1 MPLDPVETTQAIERS
16 YRHYLATTFRLS
28 DHDLHAQLMDALES
42 PDRFVKGP
50 ILEATPAYE
59 AGRSIADLAHEGVL
73 SQRFHLLQ
81 SELLP
86 PDRPLYRHQER
97 AIRKLV
103 SERRNLVVATGTG
116 SGKTETFLVPIIEH
130 LLRSEE
136 REGTLTPG
144 ARALLLYPM
153 NALAND
159 QLKRLRRVLGN
170 YPAITFGRYT
180 GETEEREGEAQDA
193 YRRMY
198 PDEPLLPNER
208 ISREAMRNAPPHILL
223 TNYAMLEYLLLRPKD
238 NVFFD
243 GAFAGHWRFLV
254 VDEAHVFTGAK
265 GIEMAMLLRRLKDR
279 VVGGRTGALQC
290 IATSATLSGGRDDL
304 ADVCAF
310 AERLFGEEVAWCE
323 GDEREQDVVQATRRP
338 WRWPPA
344 SERYHT
350 DSGLY
355 RELLRLTEETTGRTC
370 IASLTAAGRRWGI
383 PGGILDAAEI
393 AAEGDEARLL
403 YEVLRRDDRL
413 GALRVSLE
421 KGAAPLSDVAAA
433 ICDDSSTPVR
443 DLVALV
449 HLAAR
454 AKPPGEDQ
462 ALLPARY
469 HLFVRSVEGAYLS
482 LGSPRRVFLERR
494 DEVEENGARYTVFE
508 TAVCRQCGALYIVGE
523 ERDEDGRM
531 VLAQPSPRSAE
542 IQRNVVY
549 LLLAE
554 TPVVPDDED
563 EVAEGVAEGPS
574 AQPEAYRLCR
584 HCGAFDKESL
594 LTAMCECDPSGYV
607 RVLKVPS
614 KEGAVHACP
623 ACGTR
628 SPSGVVWRFLTG
640 NDAAASVLA
649 TALYQHI
656 PDASSAEASAGRQA
670 EPDEWGSMAGTSRED
685 PRARVARGG
694 RQLLIFS
701 DSRQDAAFFA
711 PYLDR
716 TYNAILRRRL
726 IMQALEDNRAAALRN
741 RWRLQDLV
749 RPLQRLGCE
758 AGMFLGLS
766 PQQQEAEVWK
776 WLLYELVAV
785 DRRNSLEGLGCL
797 GFSLVQPAGWA
808 PPKPLRD
815 WGLDE
820 NEVWTLYQLLLDGF
834 RTKGAVQ
841 FPDTV
846 DPESEFFA
854 PRNREYYFRGDGTDA
869 RRHISSW
876 VPSAKGGMNVRLDL
890 LMRLR
895 HLLGLDAARQ
905 MSCETLIAFWAR
917 GLALNDATKCWHE
930 YFAAQSW
937 PGEGVAYRIRPD
949 YWELRTHHVDP
960 AVQWYQCDRCQR
972 VTLHNLRGLCPTY
985 RCTGRLHPCAP
996 EDAFKDNHYRNLY
1009 TQLVPRNL
1017 TVKEHTAQLTS
1028 AAAAELQTQFIQGT
1042 VNVLSCSTTFELGV
1056 DVGELEAVFM
1066 RNVPPTAANYLQ
1078 RAGRAG
1084 RRTSSTAFAVTF
1096 AQRRPH
1102 DLTRYAEP
1110 LELVSGEVKPPHFE
1124 LANEK
1129 IVRRHLYATALS
1141 AFWRKHPETFGENQN
1156 FFFPVAGPEGTDL
1169 LSSYLAAQPRGL
1181 LSSLERITPPQL
1193 ATSLGIANWGWVDG
1207 LYDAEDGVLVRATS
1221 SIHADVDG
1229 LEKAR
1234 QGLVEKGRPSDY
1246 TLRIITTIKRQSV
1259 ISYLASQNVLP
1270 KYGFP
1275 VDVVSLQVLHHGEEA
1290 RSLELDRDLRIALA
1304 EYAPD
1309 SQVVAR
1315 GKLWTSRYLKRLPDR
1330 SWRRYV
1336 YAICD
1341 HCHRYHSVLLAN
1353 TSAGRA
1359 LRVCEACGMPLGGR
1373 QRGVFLLP
1381 EFGFMTERGEPG
1393 NPGEKRP
1400 ERTYSTRVYYS
1411 GESQRGDQV
1420 TLDFGRTCLVAQPA
1434 VDGQLAVVNHA
1445 GYRGGWLVCE
1455 ACGYAVLGGS
1465 KLPRPHPAPWGGE
1478 CRGRFSSSR
1487 LALGHEFKT
1496 DVLLLRFEGY
1506 GCALEGFWLSLLYA
1520 LLEGASAA
1528 LGIDR
1533 DDINGCLFSHG
1544 GDASQPTL
1552 VLFDDVPGGAGHVR
1566 RVTGSA
1572 DALRD
1577 SLRASLEVMS
1587 RCDCDSSC
1595 YGCLRNYGNQFCH
1608 EKLKRGPVV
1617 DFLSGL
1623 IGEKK
1628 A

>member
-1 MPLDPVETTQAIERS
+1 MPLDPIETTQAIERS
-16 YRHYLATTFRLS
+16 YRDYLATTFRLS
-28 DHDLHAQLMDALES
+28 DPDLHAQLVAALEA
-42 PDRFVKGP
+42 PDRFIKGP

-59 AGRSIADLAHEGVL
+59 AGRSIADLAAEGVL
-73 SQRFHLLQ
+73 SSRFHLLR
-81 SELLP
+81 SDLLP

-116 SGKTETFLVPIIEH
+116 SGKTETFLVPIIDH
-130 LLRSEE
+130 LLRGEE
-136 REGTLTPG
+136 RDGALTPG
-144 ARALLLYPM
+144 VRALLLYPM

-159 QLKRLRRVLGN
+159 QLKRLRRVLAN
-170 YPAITFGRYT
+170 YPTITFGRYT
-180 GETEEREGEAQDA
+180 GETEERESDARDA

-198 PDEPLLPNER
+198 QDEPRPNER
-208 ISREAMRNAPPHILL
+208 ISREAMRAAPPHILL
-223 TNYAMLEYLLLRPKD
+223 TNYAMLEYLLLRPRD
-238 NVFFD
+238 NIFFG
-243 GAFAGHWRFLV
+243 GAWAGHWRFLV

-279 VVGGRTGALQC
+279 VVGGSTGALQC

-304 ADVCAF
+304 ADVCGF
-310 AERLFGEEVAWCE
+310 AERLFGEEVSWRDD
-323 GDEREQDVVQATRRP
+323 DERTQDVVQATRKP
-338 WRWPPA
+338 WRWPPV

-350 DSGLY
+350 DCGLY
-355 RELLRLTEETTGRTC
+355 RELLRLSEETTGRAC
-370 IASLTAAGRRWGI
+370 IAGLAAAGRRRGV
-383 PGGILDAAEI
+383 PDGILDMAET
-393 AAEGDEARLL
+393 AAEGNEARFL

-421 KGAAPLSDVAAA
+421 RSAAPVSEVAAA
-433 ICDDSSTPVR
+433 ICDDSGTPDR

-454 AKPPGEDQ
+454 TKPPEDAQ

-482 LGSPRRVFLERR
+482 LGSPRRLYLERR
-494 DEVEENGARYTVFE
+494 DRVEDGGARYTVFE

-523 ERDEDGRM
+523 ERDEGGRM
-531 VLAQPSPRSAE
+531 VLAQPSPRGAE
-542 IQRNVVY
+542 TQRNVVY

-563 EVAEGVAEGPS
+563 EVAEGVAEGS
-574 AQPEAYRLCR
+574 SMQPEAYRLCP
-584 HCGAFDKESL
+584 HCGALDRESL
-594 LTAMCECDPSGYV
+594 LSAMCKCDPADYV
-607 RVLKVPS
+607 RVLMVPS
-614 KEGAVHACP
+614 KVGEVHACP

-656 PDASSAEASAGRQA
+656 PDASSAEDSTGCGT
-670 EPDEWGSMAGTSRED
+670 EVDEWGSTAGPLRED
-685 PRARVARGG
+685 SSARVTRGE

-716 TYNAILRRRL
+716 TYGAILRRRL

-749 RPLQRLGCE
+749 VPLQRLGGE
-758 AGMFLGLS
+758 AGLFAGLS

-776 WLLYELVAV
+776 WLLFELVAV

-797 GFSLVQPAGWA
+797 GYALVQPAGWV

-854 PRNREYYFRGDGTDA
+854 PRNREYYFRGDGADA
-869 RRHISSW
+869 RRHITSWAPSSN
-876 VPSAKGGMNVRLDL
+876 GGMNGRLDL

-895 HLLGLDAARQ
+895 TRLGLDAARQ
-905 MSCETLIAFWAR
+905 TSCDTLTALWSR
-917 GLALNDATKCWHE
+917 GLALNDATRCWHE

-949 YWELRTHHVDP
+949 CWELRTHHVNP

-985 RCTGRLHPCAP
+985 RCTGRLHPCMP

-1009 TQLVPRNL
+1009 TQLAPRHM

-1028 AAAAELQTQFIQGT
+1028 AAAAELQTQFIQRA

-1084 RRTSSTAFAVTF
+1084 RRTSATAFAVTF

-1102 DLTRYAEP
+1102 DLARYAEP

-1124 LANEK
+1124 LANAK

-1141 AFWRKHPETFGENQN
+1141 AFWREHPETFGENQH
-1156 FFFPVAGPEGTDL
+1156 FFFPVAGAEGTDL
-1169 LSSYLAAQPRGL
+1169 LTSYLAARPRGL

-1193 ATSLGIANWGWVDG
+1193 ATSLGIADWGWVGG
-1207 LYDAEDGVLVRATS
+1207 LFDAEDGVLVRAS
-1221 SIHADVDG
+1221 RSIHADVDS

-1234 QGLVEKGRPSDY
+1234 QGLVEQGRPSDY
-1246 TLRIITTIKRQSV
+1246 TLRVITTIKRQSV
-1259 ISYLASQNVLP
+1259 IAYLASQNVLP

-1330 SWRRYV
+1330 SWRRYE

-1353 TSAGRA
+1353 TSAGHS
-1359 LRVCEACGMPLGGR
+1359 LHVCEGCGSPLIGH
-1373 QRGVFLLP
+1373 QRGEFLLP
-1381 EFGFMTERGEPG
+1381 EFGFMTEREAPG

-1420 TLDFGRTCLVAQPA
+1420 TLDFGLTRLVAQPA
-1434 VDGQLAVVNHA
+1434 FDGRLAVVNHA

-1455 ACGYAVLGGS
+1455 TCGYAVLGGS
-1465 KLPRPHPAPWGGE
+1465 KLPRSHPNPWGGE

-1506 GCALEGFWLSLLYA
+1506 ANAQDGFWLSLLYA

-1533 DDINGCLFSHG
+1533 DDVNGCLFSHA
-1544 GDASQPTL
+1544 GDAAQPTL

-1566 RVTGSA
+1566 RVASSA
-1572 DALRD
+1572 DALRC
-1577 SLRASLEVMS
+1577 SLHAALDVMS
-1587 RCDCDSSC
+1587 RCHCDSSC